1 MKKILSWVLAGLLL
15 IGLAGCSGV
24 LHDIPNPNDMV
35 GNWFYLEVDTSA
47 CPTDTINIIFNGP
60 AGTAQSSDIK
70 DVQKTGQIY
79 YVWESKGG
87 TATVS
92 ERTDQPDK
100 GIGNSTD
107 KLGVYVFSN
116 ASSVNFYAW
125 DSGSSSTWWAD
136 GTASGAT
143 AANWPGVAMNTDA
156 EIVVETVKAT
166 ITFKVTGLTEGDYL
180 YINGTPWTWGGDWP
194 FNDWNG
200 YKAEDPSTLA
210 PAQEKTAAC
219 LKQTERFATADE
231 IGVATFE
238 PFVLEVPKN
247 TAAAQEIKVVNI
259 VGDDPESYTPGTV
272 NYETNGKFEIPASAA
287 DASYTV
293 TIDVSA
299 SSYNCSIE

>member
-1 MKKILSWVLAGLLL
+1 MKKILSLVLAGLLL

-24 LHDIPNPNDMV
+24 LHDVPSPNDMA

-47 CPTDTINIIFNGP
+47 CPTDTINVIFNGP
-60 AGTAQSSDIK
+60 AGTTQTDDIT
-70 DVQKTGQIY
+70 DVPKTGQIY

-116 ASSVNFYAW
+116 ASAVNFYAW
-125 DSGSSSTWWAD
+125 DSGATSTWWAD
-136 GTASGAT
+136 GTAAGAT

-156 EIVVETVKAT
+156 EIVVENVKASL
-166 ITFKVTGLTEGDYL
+166 TFKVTGLTEDDYL
-180 YINGTPWTWGGDWP
+180 YINGTPWSWGGDWP
-194 FNDWNG
+194 FNDWNSG
-200 YKAEDPSTLA
+200 DS
-210 PAQEKTAAC
+210 EKTAAC

-231 IGVATFE
+231 TGVATFG
-238 PFVLEVPKN
+238 PFVVEVPKN
-247 TAAAQEIKVVNI
+247 TAAAQEIKVVTI
-259 VGDDPESYTPGTV
+259 VGDDAESYAPGTV
-272 NYETNGKFEIPASAA
+272 NFNDNGKFEIPASAA

-293 TIDVSA
+293 TIDVSGG
-299 SSYNCSIE
+299 SYNCSIK